1 MQNREILDML
11 NTVYKDAII
20 NRDKML
26 SILKGSKFEQI
37 LQKARENWIEFKPT
51 KQEAITA
58 GIDSSFNNT
67 KFQGIEL
74 WATTAVSI
82 KSNGEVLVDLHDSG
96 LGSDIDLSR
105 IASRM
110 EIDACEKTVDYVD
123 LVLMDGSLHS
133 QFMTRQS
140 SLDAAVVRMMKK
152 KDNVLF
158 IAKTS
163 NTKKQFERLGSLA
176 GDIFYYSHVT
186 KDPGFSKLFV
196 EKKYGQ
202 DKVIA
207 STFVRLSNSTPIIK
221 LEFLGEDHSED
232 EIKATLNKLYKN
244 SVGGY
249 PYALKLAHN
258 NCKISD
264 KELAKIVSLLGLSNE
279 ISSRE
284 VLG

>member
-1 MQNREILDML
+1 VL
-11 NTVYKDAII
+11 NTVYKDAIM
-20 NRDKML
+20 NREKIL
-26 SILKGSKFEQI
+26 SVLKGPKFEQI
-37 LQKARENWIEFKPT
+37 LQKATSNWNTFTPSKE
-51 KQEAITA
+51 QVVTA

-82 KSNGEVLVDLHDSG
+82 KTDGEVLVDLHDSG

-105 IASRM
+105 IASKM
-110 EIDACEKTVDYVD
+110 EIDACEKTVDEVD

-140 SLDAAVVRMMKK
+140 ALDAQVVKIMNKK
-152 KDNVLF
+152 KNVIF

-163 NTKKQFERLGSLA
+163 NTKKQFESLGSLA
-176 GDIFYYSHVT
+176 GDIFYYNHVT
-186 KDPGFSKLFV
+186 NGPGFSEIFV
-196 EKKYGQ
+196 EKNYGF
-202 DKVIA
+202 DKIIS
-207 STFVRLSNSTPIIK
+207 STFVRLSDSTPIIK
-221 LEFLGEDHSED
+221 LEFLGGKHDND
-232 EIKATLNKLYKN
+232 EIKSIMNKLFKT

-264 KELAKIVSLLGLSNE
+264 KELGKMVSLLGLSNE
-279 ISSRE
+279 IGSRE

>member
-1 MQNREILDML
+1 VL

-20 NRDKML
+20 NREKML
-26 SILKGSKFEQI
+26 SILKGPKFEQI
-37 LQKARENWIEFKPT
+37 MQKAKENWVEFTPEK
-51 KQEAITA
+51 EEVVTA

-82 KSNGEVLVDLHDSG
+82 KSDGEILVDLHKSG
-96 LGSDIDLSR
+96 LGSDTDLSK
-105 IASRM
+105 IASKM
-110 EIDACEKTVDYVD
+110 EIEACEKTVEMVD

-140 SLDAAVVRMMKK
+140 SLDSLVVKTMKK
-152 KDNVLF
+152 RNNVIF

-163 NTKKQFERLGSLA
+163 NTKKQFESLGSLA
-176 GDIFYYSHVT
+176 GDIFYYNHVT
-186 KDPGFSKLFV
+186 NNSGFSKMFV
-196 EKKYGQ
+196 EKKYGV
-202 DKVIA
+202 DKVIS
-207 STFVRLSNSTPIIK
+207 STFVRLSDSTPIIK
-221 LEFLGEDHSED
+221 LEFLGDQYD
-232 EIKATLNKLYKN
+232 ENDIKSAMNRLYKN

-264 KELAKIVSLLGLSNE
+264 KELAKMVSLLGLSNE
-279 ISSRE
+279 IGSRE

>member
-1 MQNREILDML
+1 
-11 NTVYKDAII
+11 
-20 NRDKML
+20 ML
-26 SILKGSKFEQI
+26 SVLKGPEFEQI
-37 LQKARENWIEFKPT
+37 LLKARENWVEYVPQKY
-51 KQEAITA
+51 ESVTA

-74 WATTAVSI
+74 WAATAVSI
-82 KSNGEVLVDLHDSG
+82 KTDGGILVDLHDSG
-96 LGSDIDLSR
+96 LGSDIDLSK

-110 EIDACEKTVDYVD
+110 EIEACEKTVDDVD

-140 SLDAAVVRMMKK
+140 TLDAIVVKTMKK
-152 KDNVLF
+152 KNNVIF

-163 NTKKQFERLGSLA
+163 NTKKQFEKYGSLA
-176 GDIFYYSHVT
+176 GDIFYYNHIS
-186 KDPGFSKLFV
+186 KSPGFSKLFS
-196 EKKYGQ
+196 EKKYGK
-202 DKVIA
+202 DKIIS
-207 STFVRLSNSTPIIK
+207 STFVRLSESTPIIK
-221 LEFLGEDHSED
+221 LEFLGEDHTEE
-232 EIKATLNKLYKN
+232 EIKSILNKLYKN

-264 KELAKIVSLLGLSNE
+264 KELSKMVSLLGLSNE
-279 ISSRE
+279 IGSRE

>member
-1 MQNREILDML
+1 ML

-26 SILKGSKFEQI
+26 SILKGPKFEQI
-37 LQKARENWIEFKPT
+37 LQKARSNWMEFTPT
-51 KQEAITA
+51 KEEVITA

-82 KSNGEVLVDLHDSG
+82 KSDGEILVDLHKSG
-96 LGSDIDLSR
+96 LGSADDISSV
-105 IASRM
+105 ASKM
-110 EIDACEKTVDYVD
+110 EIEACEKTVEQVD

-133 QFMTRQS
+133 QLMTRQANLGS
-140 SLDAAVVRMMKK
+140 SIVRIMKK
-152 KDNVLF
+152 KDNVIF

-163 NTKKQFERLGSLA
+163 NTKKQFENLGSLA
-176 GDIFYYSHVT
+176 GDIFYYNHVT
-186 KDPGFSKLFV
+186 NKPGFSKIFV
-196 EKKYGQ
+196 EKRYGA
-202 DKVIA
+202 DKIIS
-207 STFVRLSNSTPIIK
+207 STFVRLSDSTPIIK
-221 LEFLGEDHSED
+221 LEFLGEHHDEN
-232 EIKATLNKLYKN
+232 EIKSVMNRLYKT

-249 PYALKLAHN
+249 PHALKLAHN

-264 KELAKIVSLLGLSNE
+264 KELGKMVSLLGLSNE
-279 ISSRE
+279 IGSRE

>member
-1 MQNREILDML
+1 VL

-20 NRDKML
+20 NREKML
-26 SILKGSKFEQI
+26 SILKGPKFEQI
-37 LQKARENWIEFKPT
+37 LKKAKENWVEFVPT
-51 KQEAITA
+51 KQNVVTA

-67 KFQGIEL
+67 RFQGIEL

-82 KSNGEVLVDLHDSG
+82 KSDGEVLVDLHDSG
-96 LGSDIDLSR
+96 LGSDIDLSK
-105 IASRM
+105 IASKM
-110 EIDACEKTVDYVD
+110 EIEACEKTVDLVD

-140 SLDAAVVRMMKK
+140 SLDAMVVKTMKK
-152 KDNVLF
+152 RDNVIF

-163 NTKKQFERLGSLA
+163 NTKKQFEELGSLA
-176 GDIFYYSHVT
+176 GDIFYYNHIT
-186 KDPGFSKLFV
+186 KGPGFSKIFV
-196 EKKYGQ
+196 EKKYGA
-202 DKVIA
+202 DKVIS
-207 STFVRLSNSTPIIK
+207 STFVRLSDSTPIIK
-221 LEFLGEDHSED
+221 LEFLGGHRGDD
-232 EIKATLNKLYKN
+232 EIMSIMNKLYKS

-264 KELAKIVSLLGLSNE
+264 KELAKMVSLLGLSNE
-279 ISSRE
+279 IGSRE